1 MKKIK
6 IGVLGAYRGT
16 SMINYCKRSDNAKV
30 VAICDK
36 SPDAIEAQKQ
46 HAEGLDITFY
56 DNFEDFIKHDM
67 DAVVLAN
74 YAHQHA
80 PFAIR
85 AMHEGKHVFSEVL
98 PVQTMKEAVELIEAV
113 EQTGM
118 VYAYGENYCYMPC
131 TAEMTKLYAENKIGE
146 LEYAE
151 CEYVHNG
158 ETIWPSITYGEKDHW
173 RNNMYSTFYCTH
185 SLGPVIHASKL
196 RPVSV
201 IGIESTKSARRERVG
216 ARGGSFGIEM
226 VTLENGAIVKSI
238 HGGLYRNSIWY
249 SLYGSKGRMESGR
262 PNCPDGAI
270 EHIYVSADEF
280 DGEYANRNAESY
292 NPTRPLDENAE
303 GFGHAGSDFHS
314 MYHFIEYLRGN
325 KHADIIGVYEAMD
338 MFLPGMFAFRSIL
351 NGSTP
356 MDIPNLRDP
365 AEREKWRNDVAC
377 TDPEVAG
384 DQLLPTRKGGTPEI
398 PDAVYDRQLQLWLQ
412 DKNSD
417 SGYHAMATT
426 QGSKK

>member
-16 SMINYCKRSDNAKV
+16 SMINYCKRSDNAEV

-36 SPDAIEAQKQ
+36 SPDAIESQKQ
-46 HAEGLDITFY
+46 YAEGLNITFY

-113 EQTGM
+113 EETGM

-151 CEYVHNG
+151 CEYLHNC
-158 ETIWPSITYGEKDHW
+158 ESIWPSITYGEKYHW
-173 RNNMYSTFYCTH
+173 RNLMYSTFYCTH
-185 SLGPVIHASKL
+185 SFGPIVHATKL

-201 IGIESTKSARRERVG
+201 IGLESNKNARKERVG
-216 ARGGSFGIEM
+216 ARSAGFGIEM
-226 VTLENGAIVKSI
+226 VTMDNGAIVKSI
-238 HGGLYRNSIWY
+238 HGNTYTNAIWY
-249 SLYGSKGRMESGR
+249 AMHGSKGRMESGR
-262 PNCPDGAI
+262 PNCPDGEIA
-270 EHIYVSADEF
+270 HMYVVADEF
-280 DGEYANRNAESY
+280 DGEYAPHPAESY

-303 GFGHAGSDFHS
+303 GFGHAGSDFYS
-314 MYHFIEYLRGN
+314 MYHFVEYLRGS
-325 KHADIIGVYEAMD
+325 KDGDIIDVYEALD
-338 MFLPGMFAFRSIL
+338 MSLPGMFAFRSIL
-351 NGSTP
+351 NGSIP

-384 DQLLPTRKGGTPEI
+384 DQLLSTRKDGTPNI
-398 PDAVYDRQLQLWLQ
+398 PDAVYERQLKLWLQ